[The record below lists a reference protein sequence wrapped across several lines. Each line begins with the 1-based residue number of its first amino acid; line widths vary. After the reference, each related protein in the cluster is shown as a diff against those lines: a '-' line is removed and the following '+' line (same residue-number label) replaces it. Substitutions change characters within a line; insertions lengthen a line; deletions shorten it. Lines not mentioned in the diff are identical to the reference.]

1 MAPNNTTYQL
11 HAIHMNQY
19 VTGTYP
25 TLVALVESKYGKL
38 FGLTRR
44 NVDTIRR
51 GSHIKKY
58 RHICI
63 NDILPVENESE

>member
-1 MAPNNTTYQL
+1 MAPNNTRYRL
-11 HAIHMNQY
+11 HAIHMNDY
-19 VTGTYP
+19 VTAEYP
-25 TLVALVESKYGKL
+25 TLVALVNSKYGKL

-58 RHICI
+58 KHICI
-63 NDILPVENESE
+63 KDILPVEPE